1 MFLNLCSKLC
11 YFEFYEYLVNFL
23 NSLTNLPKEVV
34 GSLPDNS
41 LPFET
46 TKVIGIF
53 FFPMMKLQN
62 SIRHNLSLQFCFR
75 KIDRNVYNKGDGK
88 GGYWELGIDANKSER
103 KRIRNRS
110 RVRTSISS
118 PKSSE
123 SPTIAEKRRK
133 CCNDR
138 PHITSINSK
147 HLTNQDVNLI
157 IDDFAGS
164 QNNNYLFNRTLNS
177 INASISVDHTLH
189 VDDIGI
195 GSIIEVDQQI
205 AQVVAAQNTHDIAN
219 QEQNHHQIN
228 LSQTSNEFH
237 VLGDITNGDYLN
249 INTLDLMSSA
259 DDMFDSDSFAPASAS
274 DGLSTVSA
282 KDSGV
287 PELITTM
294 VTSMAMD
301 SQCGNEVSK
310 MCPYICLVY
319 RYITRYLTTYKST
332 SCSVL
337 FRYI

>member
-1 MFLNLCSKLC
+1 
-11 YFEFYEYLVNFL
+11 
-23 NSLTNLPKEVV
+23 
-34 GSLPDNS
+34 
-41 LPFET
+41 
-46 TKVIGIF
+46 
-53 FFPMMKLQN
+53 MMKLQN